1 MTKKHIN
8 VSRWVDNVDVQVLP
22 VLRVVG
28 TKPMTSLK
36 EKWFKWWPIE
46 EQWLFAIH
54 GPITTLCRN
63 TRTEYNTLSQYTDR
77 IQHSVAIHGP
87 ITTLCRDTR
96 TEYNTLS
103 QYTDRLQHSVTTT
116 VSWMVQSLILVW
128 IYCYVLNDVTTRNVT
143 VFGQFGTTSCM

>member
-1 MTKKHIN
+1 MTKKHIH

-36 EKWFKWWPIE
+36 GKC
-46 EQWLFAIH
+46 L
-54 GPITTLCRN
+54 
-63 TRTEYNTLSQYTDR
+63 TDG
-77 IQHSVAIHGP
+77 Q
-87 ITTLCRDTR
+87 LKNND
-96 TEYNTLS
+96 YS

>member
-36 EKWFKWWPIE
+36 GKCLTDGQLK
-46 EQWLFAIH
+46 
-54 GPITTLCRN
+54 N
-63 TRTEYNTLSQYTDR
+63 NDYSQYTDR
-77 IQHSVAIHGP
+77 LQHSVAIHGP